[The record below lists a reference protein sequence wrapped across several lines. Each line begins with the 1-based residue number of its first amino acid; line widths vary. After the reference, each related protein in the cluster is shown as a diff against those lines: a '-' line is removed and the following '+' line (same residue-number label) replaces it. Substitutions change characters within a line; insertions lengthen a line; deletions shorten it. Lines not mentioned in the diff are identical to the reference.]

1 MRRPRD
7 SGDSTEQ
14 IMVEIIIHNGTKAG
28 QAVSRMLDSVG
39 YLQKAHSGRT
49 PS

>member
-7 SGDSTEQ
+7 SGDFTEQ
-14 IMVEIIIHNGTKAG
+14 IMVEIIHNGTKAG